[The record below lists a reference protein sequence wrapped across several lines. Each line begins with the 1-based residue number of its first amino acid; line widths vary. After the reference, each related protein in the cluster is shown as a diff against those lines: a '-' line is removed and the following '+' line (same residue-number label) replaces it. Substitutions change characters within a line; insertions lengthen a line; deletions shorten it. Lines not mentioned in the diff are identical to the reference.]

1 MIELVRQA
9 IDVTGL
15 LAAVPADGAVCL
27 FLGVVRNEHGGRR
40 VLRLEYEAFEEM
52 ALSLLREIAEEATR
66 RFPVSRVR
74 VVHRLGRLEVGE
86 ASVAVAV
93 SAPHR
98 GEAFEACRFVVDALK
113 ATVPIWKREFYE
125 DGAAWL
131 EGPGTSPV
139 GPATTAAGPP
149 RPGDV
154 ARSAPAGDNGLVGLP
169 PGGTH
174 PRRRR

>member
-1 MIELVRQA
+1 MIELVREP
-9 IDVTGL
+9 IDVTRL
-15 LAAVPADGAVCL
+15 LAAVPADGAVCT

-52 ALSLLREIAEEATR
+52 ALALLREIAEEASR

-74 VVHRLGRLEVGE
+74 LVHRLGRLEVGE

-98 GEAFEACRFVVDALK
+98 AEAFDACRFVVDALK

-131 EGPGTSPV
+131 EGPGTNPV
-139 GPATTAAGPP
+139 GPAATAAGLPVAAGVAPP
-149 RPGDV
+149 ARPGED
-154 ARSAPAGDNGLVGLP
+154 GLVGLP
-169 PGGTH
+169 PDGTR